1 MYSTYGACPA
11 HPRAGGENPFARAYC
26 ACPSGS
32 SPRGRGK
39 RGVDGRAESLIG
51 LIPARAGKTAEFTG
65 RDGQRQA
72 HPRAGGENVVAETKN
87 FSRAG
92 SSPRGRGKQ
101 RPSVWPRPVHGL
113 IPARAGKTQD
123 SPPAGGG
130 SRAHPRAG
138 GENWAKS
145 ALVRTS
151 VGSSPRGRGKRP
163 PVYPAGHARG
173 LIPARAGKTSG
184 DRRRTRRSPA
194 HPRAGGENALSP
206 RFPVS
211 TPGSSPRGRGK
222 LQRQGQQHPVVGL
235 IPARAGKT
243 DAHRHSIAR
252 NPAHP
257 RAGGENSGV
266 GVGFGSSGGSSPR
279 GRGKRA

>member
-39 RGVDGRAESLIG
+39 RGVDGRAESLI
-51 LIPARAGKTAEFTG
+51 
-65 RDGQRQA
+65 
-72 HPRAGGENVVAETKN
+72 
-87 FSRAG
+87 
-92 SSPRGRGKQ
+92 
-101 RPSVWPRPVHGL
+101 GL

-194 HPRAGGENALSP
+194 HPRAGGENL
-206 RFPVS
+206 
-211 TPGSSPRGRGK
+211 TG
-222 LQRQGQQHPVVGL
+222 RQGL
-235 IPARAGKT
+235 GK
-243 DAHRHSIAR
+243 SW
-252 NPAHP
+252 
-257 RAGGENSGV
+257 
-266 GVGFGSSGGSSPR
+266 GSSPR